1 MIEFKG
7 LRESLTLRRVKPE
20 LIKILRLCAIWSN
33 RSGYDVSVNSLND
46 HDHSDF
52 SKHYEDL
59 AADLQVLT
67 ATGNPNKRAMSALAK
82 HLKQNLG
89 YGYDVVW
96 NSPGHYTHVH
106 VEFDDNE
113 RPRKA
118 EGTDAN

>member
-7 LRESLTLRRVKPE
+7 LRESLTLRRVRPQ

-33 RSGYDVSVNSLND
+33 RSGHNVRITSLND
-46 HDHSDF
+46 HDHQKTPVL

-59 AADLQVLT
+59 AVDLQVLT
-67 ATGNPNKRAMSALAK
+67 RLRPNTRAMGALAK

-96 NSPGHYTHVH
+96 NSPGHYNHVH

-113 RPRKA
+113 RPRKN
-118 EGTDAN
+118 AN